1 MNQQFYILN
10 HLKKH
15 GTITPLEALE
25 YFGCFRLSG
34 RIFDIK
40 EQYRLRKEDN
50 IGQYIETENETTNG
64 KTYARYRLVS
74 EPVEY
79 KTEGK
84 QWVFIGGLT

>member
-15 GTITPLEALE
+15 GTITPMEALNL
-25 YFGCFRLSG
+25 FGCFRLG
-34 RIFDIK
+34 ARIWDLRDEGYDIT
-40 EQYRLRKEDN
+40 
-50 IGQYIETENETTNG
+50 TENETTNG